1 MFLFVNKLLPI
12 SLIKSFRE
20 MSKVSISSR
29 CSSRSIIKTKKSWIS
44 GKVRRCE
51 PGIIFNRSIFCF
63 NPYSYIEQLKYRN
76 YEEKVENSSNEYV
89 KKSIWFLFRPR
100 KAHQNT
106 QLTTFGFL
114 KRNLG
119 AATRRKDYSLEAKID
134 YYLTPYNEK
143 VSPNL

>member
-1 MFLFVNKLLPI
+1 MVKWEDLNQVEFLTDQN
-12 SLIKSFRE
+12 
-20 MSKVSISSR
+20 SILTPTLF
-29 CSSRSIIKTKKSWIS
+29 ID
-44 GKVRRCE
+44 
-51 PGIIFNRSIFCF
+51 
-63 NPYSYIEQLKYRN
+63 QQQYRN

-89 KKSIWFLFRPR
+89 NKSIWFLSRPR

-106 QLTTFGFL
+106 QLTTFSFL